1 MADIFRSSKPA
12 YTARRPV
19 PTINSYV
26 REQQARSAQALSP
39 EDDDEY
45 LSDEET
51 QLEDD
56 DEPEPN
62 ETTTKGGAA
71 ALGTATSN
79 DAQSVVT
86 KDTSEAVDSQQANL
100 KRRRKD
106 FGKRRKLGRRRERE
120 VTDPV
125 THLPVRIY
133 DFQASDLAEVPESL
147 ITLGAKSGR
156 LTGVAGKSKS
166 EDELR
171 REAEDI
177 DTYHAQL
184 DTRFPPPDYEAIKRR
199 LIGIYS
205 KSIVIGLTSAAV
217 VAYAVSAAE
226 GLLGSRGGFLPF
238 ASEAAIGSFGF
249 LGVAYAIYAARQW
262 MANRVDDI
270 WEEELWRAERNSDG
284 LEDEATI
291 GARSIADIDPA
302 STRWLNDMLS
312 ALWPLVNPDLFFG
325 VADTLEDVMQASI
338 PSIVRMVRLVASLKL
353 CPIAIYVTHNSKHR
367 RHRSRWR
374 TRQHSRHQMA
384 PYRCSHEHDF
394 ETRRK
399 WGEGPQDWDEDA
411 MKGLQGEDGDFLN
424 LEVAFAYRPQ
434 SVASDEARLQG
445 QSQHAH
451 LVMGFYLPGRI
462 KLPIYA
468 HLKALVGKARLR
480 LTLIPDPPF
489 FSSVTMTLLGQPKVE
504 IACMPLVQ
512 KGLNIM
518 DLPLISSFVQT
529 SVDAAVAEYVAPKSI
544 TIPLKDILAGRD
556 YKLDPRARGII
567 VIHVKRAYSFKQGD
581 QAIPLLRPEG
591 SSDPYVTCGW
601 AKYVKPLWS
610 TRVLIAEMQ
619 PWWDETAFLPVTDD
633 ELNINERL
641 RVQLWDSDRFTAD
654 DDLGRVEMDLRE
666 LMRDP
671 ATVSK
676 MQDRVDGFKA
686 LKASERMPG
695 QLEWSVGYYPKL
707 PIQPAQL
714 ERQTE
719 LPSVRTPDALAARAD
734 ENCRRKLRGGPKIDD
749 VEGTRQAEHKE
760 MEDRMVASAPPL
772 CEYPSGVLAVQIHEA
787 TGLEIRAHHN
797 ADRRNRGTEVDDEVE
812 AGEELPSAYCSIIL
826 NHEKIYRTRVKP
838 KNARPFFNA
847 STERFVRDWRAAEIF
862 ISVRDSRAHE
872 DDSLMGLVYLP
883 LRDVFRE
890 RAQVDRVYPL
900 FGGMGY
906 GRLRVSMVFRS
917 VGVHL
922 PRPMLGWEY
931 GTLAVAP
938 RVGAQDV
945 SAELQGLTMKL
956 DTSLSSGHMYYHE
969 PPSSQSAANG
979 PIGDP
984 EHHQPFWATAQGKML
999 HLGVRKRYSSPLVI
1013 QFRKERRLR
1022 VVDSKTAVAYAVLWL
1037 SELPDDE
1044 ETSVTLDVWKGD
1056 LKRASTCTLPK
1067 EEAGDE
1073 KVGQVSLKV
1082 RFRRGVGK
1090 AHAGLA
1096 HRDPH
1101 VANVIEVVETAAY
1114 QLRKEHLEGE
1124 GVVRSAAKAQTEGVG
1139 ANGGVPPE
1147 SSSGKS
1153 ANTEGTAV
1161 ESTSEDSD
1169 EDDDEEGFAD
1179 AKSNVED
1186 GDRIADDIDSDED
1199 EDDKYLQD
1207 ESSRGMRDA
1216 LRDYRSHAKQTH
1228 RRHRGVMQFKSART
1242 LWWMKHK
1249 VGYLQD
1255 RVSGKLEHGDR
1266 KTVVES
1272 EV

>member
-1 MADIFRSSKPA
+1 MNTISKLA
-12 YTARRPV
+12 GNRGM
-19 PTINSYV
+19 
-26 REQQARSAQALSP
+26 SP
-39 EDDDEY
+39 EDF
-45 LSDEET
+45 
-51 QLEDD
+51 DD
-56 DEPEPN
+56 D
-62 ETTTKGGAA
+62 
-71 ALGTATSN
+71 
-79 DAQSVVT
+79 
-86 KDTSEAVDSQQANL
+86 
-100 KRRRKD
+100 
-106 FGKRRKLGRRRERE
+106 
-120 VTDPV
+120 
-125 THLPVRIY
+125 
-133 DFQASDLAEVPESL
+133 
-147 ITLGAKSGR
+147 AK
-156 LTGVAGKSKS
+156 K
-166 EDELR
+166 
-171 REAEDI
+171 
-177 DTYHAQL
+177 
-184 DTRFPPPDYEAIKRR
+184 
-199 LIGIYS
+199 
-205 KSIVIGLTSAAV
+205 
-217 VAYAVSAAE
+217 
-226 GLLGSRGGFLPF
+226 
-238 ASEAAIGSFGF
+238 
-249 LGVAYAIYAARQW
+249 
-262 MANRVDDI
+262 
-270 WEEELWRAERNSDG
+270 G
-284 LEDEATI
+284 LE
-291 GARSIADIDPA
+291 
-302 STRWLNDMLS
+302 
-312 ALWPLVNPDLFFG
+312 
-325 VADTLEDVMQASI
+325 
-338 PSIVRMVRLVASLKL
+338 
-353 CPIAIYVTHNSKHR
+353 
-367 RHRSRWR
+367 
-374 TRQHSRHQMA
+374 
-384 PYRCSHEHDF
+384 
-394 ETRRK
+394 
-399 WGEGPQDWDEDA
+399 GEE
-411 MKGLQGEDGDFLN
+411 GDFLN

-434 SVASDEARLQG
+434 SAVSDEARLQG
-445 QSQHAH
+445 RSQHAH

-489 FSSVTMTLLGQPKVE
+489 FSSVTVTLLGQPKVE

-518 DLPLISSFVQT
+518 DLPLISSFVQA

-556 YKLDPRARGII
+556 FKLDPRAKGVI
-567 VIHVKRAYSFKQGD
+567 VIHVKRAFSFKQGD

-610 TRVLIAEMQ
+610 TRVLLQEMQ
-619 PWWDETAFLPVTDD
+619 PYWDETAFLPVTDD

-654 DDLGRVEMDLRE
+654 DDLGRVEMDLRD
-666 LMRDP
+666 LMHDP
-671 ATVSK
+671 ATVGR

-695 QLEWSVGYYPKL
+695 KLEWSVGYFPKIA
-707 PIQPAQL
+707 IQDGQL
-714 ERQTE
+714 QQQTE
-719 LPSVRTPDALAARAD
+719 MPEVRTREALAARAQ
-734 ENCRRKLRGGPKIDD
+734 ENCERKLRGGPKIDD
-749 VEGTRQAEHKE
+749 MEGTRRAEHKE
-760 MEDRMVASAPPL
+760 MEDRMVASAPPVA
-772 CEYPSGVLAVQIHEA
+772 EYPSGILAIQIHEA

-797 ADRRNRGTEVDDEVE
+797 ADRTNQGTEVDDEVE
-812 AGEELPSAYCSIIL
+812 EGEELPSAYCNIVL

-847 STERFVRDWRAAEIF
+847 STERFVRDWRVAEVL
-862 ISVRDSRAHE
+862 ISVRDSRVHE

-883 LRDVFRE
+883 LRDVFAE

-917 VGVHL
+917 VGLRL

-931 GTLAVAP
+931 GTLAVGP

-945 SAELQGLTMKL
+945 AAELQGLTMKL
-956 DTSLSSGHMYYHE
+956 DTSLSSGHMYYHKAS
-969 PPSSQSAANG
+969 PPSANG
-979 PIGDP
+979 PIGGGSSAD
-984 EHHQPFWATAQGKML
+984 EQNQACWSTAQGKML
-999 HLGVRKRYSSPLVI
+999 HLGVRKRYSSPLVL

-1022 VVDSKTAVAYAVLWL
+1022 GFDSKTPAAYAVLWL

-1044 ETSVTLDVWKGD
+1044 ETEVALDVWKGD
-1056 LKRASTCTLPK
+1056 LKRASTCALPK
-1067 EEAGDE
+1067 DAAGDE
-1073 KVGQVSLKV
+1073 KVGRVSLRV

-1114 QLRKEHLEGE
+1114 QLRQTRRDDEGA
-1124 GVVRSAAKAQTEGVG
+1124 VRSAAKAQTEGAVAG
-1139 ANGGVPPE
+1139 APPK

-1153 ANTEGTAV
+1153 AGTEGTATAV

-1169 EDDDEEGFAD
+1169 DDDNDDTQG
-1179 AKSNVED
+1179 D
-1186 GDRIADDIDSDED
+1186 GDDDGGYVDAMSNIVGGDDDGDGSDAGGSDSDQ
-1199 EDDKYLQD
+1199 YLQD
-1207 ESSRGMRDA
+1207 ESNRGMRDA

-1228 RRHRGVMQFKSART
+1228 RRHRGVMQFKGVRT

>member
-1 MADIFRSSKPA
+1 MADLFRSSKPA

-19 PTINSYV
+19 PTIHSYV
-26 REQQARSAQALSP
+26 REREERSAQALSP
-39 EDDDEY
+39 VDDDDDFT
-45 LSDEET
+45 DEET
-51 QLEDD
+51 QLDDD
-56 DEPEPN
+56 DEPKAN
-62 ETTTKGGAA
+62 ETGKSNGAA
-71 ALGTATSN
+71 SDPATNNN
-79 DAQSVVT
+79 DGAQNGGMVT
-86 KDTSEAVDSQQANL
+86 KDTSETADGQANL

-106 FGKRRKLGRRRERE
+106 FGKRRKLQRRRERE

-125 THLPVRIY
+125 THLPVRVY
-133 DFQASDLAEVPESL
+133 DFQAADLAEVDPAAL
-147 ITLGAKSGR
+147 VTQGAKSGR
-156 LTGVAGKSKS
+156 LTGVAGQAKSP
-166 EDELR
+166 DELAQ
-171 REAEDI
+171 EAEEI
-177 DTYHAQL
+177 EGYHAQL
-184 DTRFPPPDYEAIKRR
+184 DARFPPPDYEAVKRR
-199 LIGIYS
+199 LVGVYS
-205 KSIVIGLTSAAV
+205 RSILAGLGGAALV
-217 VAYAVSAAE
+217 VYVVSLTE
-226 GLLGSRGGFLPF
+226 KVLGARGGFLPL
-238 ASEAAIGSFGF
+238 ASEAVIGGLGF
-249 LGVAYAIYAARQW
+249 LAVAYAIYGARQW

-270 WEEELWRAERNSDG
+270 WEEELWRAEEEKGGPADG
-284 LEDEATI
+284 EATI

-312 ALWPLVNPDLFFG
+312 SLWPLVNPDLFFG

-338 PSIVRMVRLVASLKL
+338 PSIVRMVSIEDIGQGGH
-353 CPIAIYVTHNSKHR
+353 PINILGI
-367 RHRSRWR
+367 
-374 TRQHSRHQMA
+374 
-384 PYRCSHEHDF
+384 
-394 ETRRK
+394 K
-399 WGEGPQDWDEDA
+399 WLPTGAAMNTIPKSAAGSGDIDPEDENDEA
-411 MKGLQGEDGDFLN
+411 GKGLQGEGGDFLN

-434 SVASDEARLQG
+434 TGVSDEAKLRG
-445 QSQHAH
+445 GSQHAH
-451 LVMGFYLPGRI
+451 LVMGIYLPGRI

-489 FSSVTMTLLGQPKVE
+489 FSSVTLTLLGQPKVE

-544 TIPLKDILAGRD
+544 TVPLKDLLAGRD

-567 VIHVKRAYSFKQGD
+567 VIHVRRAHGFKQGD

-610 TRVLIAEMQ
+610 TRVLLAEMQ

-654 DDLGRVEMDLRE
+654 DDLGRVEMDLRD
-666 LMRDP
+666 LMNDP
-671 ATVSK
+671 ATVNR

-695 QLEWSVGYYPKL
+695 KLEWSVGYYPKIA
-707 PIQPAQL
+707 IQPAQL
-714 ERQTE
+714 EQQTE
-719 LPSVRTPDALAARAD
+719 LPTVRTHEQLTERAE

-749 VEGTRQAEHKE
+749 LEGTRQAEYKE
-760 MEDRMVASAPPL
+760 MEDRMVASAPP
-772 CEYPSGVLAVQIHEA
+772 CADFPSGVLAIQIHEA

-797 ADRRNRGTEVDDEVE
+797 ADRRNQGSEVDDEVE
-812 AGEELPSAYCSIIL
+812 EGEELPSAYCNIIL
-826 NHEKIYRTRVKP
+826 NHEKVYRTRVKP

-847 STERFVRDWRAAEIF
+847 STERFLRDWRTAELF
-862 ISVRDSRAHE
+862 VSVRDSRVHE
-872 DDSLMGLVYLP
+872 DDALMGLVYLP
-883 LRDVFRE
+883 LREVFRE
-890 RAQVDRVYPL
+890 RAQVDKVYPL

-917 VGVHL
+917 VGCHL
-922 PRPMLGWEY
+922 PRQMLGWEY
-931 GTLAVAP
+931 GTLAVGP

-956 DTSLSSGHMYYHE
+956 DTSLSSGHMYYHKAV
-969 PPSSQSAANG
+969 SQPVTDPNDNTL
-979 PIGDP
+979 IG
-984 EHHQPFWATAQGKML
+984 EEEQQHPFWSTAQGKML

-1022 VVDSKTAVAYAVLWL
+1022 VVESKTAVAYAVLWL

-1044 ETSVTLDVWKGD
+1044 EQTVTLNVWKGD
-1056 LKRASTCTLPK
+1056 LKRASTCSLPR

-1073 KVGQVSLKV
+1073 KVGQITLVV

-1090 AHAGLA
+1090 AHAGLG
-1096 HRDPH
+1096 HRDQH

-1114 QLRKEHLEGE
+1114 QLRREHQEGQ
-1124 GVVRSAAKAQTEGVG
+1124 GVVRSAAKAQTEGVAAAG
-1139 ANGGVPPE
+1139 NGGVPPK

-1153 ANTEGTAV
+1153 ANTEGAV

-1169 EDDDEEGFAD
+1169 DEDADGEDDGFAD
-1179 AKSNVED
+1179 AKSNLAAGED
-1186 GDRIADDIDSDED
+1186 GEDDDGNDSDGFRSNGDD
-1199 EDDKYLQD
+1199 ELMQD
-1207 ESSRGMRDA
+1207 EAPGGVRDA

-1255 RVSGKLEHGDR
+1255 RVSGKLEHHGGDR

>member
-1 MADIFRSSKPA
+1 MADLFRSSKPA

-26 REQQARSAQALSP
+26 REQQERSAQALSP
-39 EDDDEY
+39 ADTDF
-45 LSDEET
+45 SDQET
-51 QLEDD
+51 QLDDEDD
-56 DEPEPN
+56 LSGRN
-62 ETTTKGGAA
+62 ELGKSQQSPPTAQDGSSAA
-71 ALGTATSN
+71 TAPGPATSN
-79 DAQSVVT
+79 NEAPNGGTVT
-86 KDTSEAVDSQQANL
+86 KDTSEYADGHANL
-100 KRRRKD
+100 KRRRRD
-106 FGKRRKLGRRRERE
+106 FGKRRKLQHRRERE

-125 THLPVRIY
+125 THLPVRVY
-133 DFQASDLAEVPESL
+133 DFQAADLAEVDPASL
-147 ITLGAKSGR
+147 LTQGAESGR
-156 LTGVAGKSKS
+156 LTGVAGQAKT
-166 EDELR
+166 EAELR
-171 REAEDI
+171 REAEEVDR
-177 DTYHAQL
+177 HHSQL
-184 DTRFPPPDYEAIKRR
+184 DTRFPPPDYEAVKQR

-205 KSIVIGLTSAAV
+205 RSIAIGLGAAALV
-217 VAYAVSAAE
+217 VYAVSFAE
-226 GLLGSRGGFLPF
+226 KILSTRSGFFPF
-238 ASEAAIGSFGF
+238 ASEAAIGSLGF
-249 LGVAYAIYAARQW
+249 LAVAYAIYGARQW
-262 MANRVDDI
+262 MANR
-270 WEEELWRAERNSDG
+270 
-284 LEDEATI
+284 ATI

-312 ALWPLVNPDLFFG
+312 SLWPLVNPDLFLG

-338 PSIVRMVRLVASLKL
+338 PSIVRMVSVEDIGQGSE
-353 CPIAIYVTHNSKHR
+353 PINILGI
-367 RHRSRWR
+367 
-374 TRQHSRHQMA
+374 
-384 PYRCSHEHDF
+384 
-394 ETRRK
+394 K
-399 WGEGPQDWDEDA
+399 WLPTGAAMNTITKSAAGNMGIDPQDEDDDSA
-411 MKGLQGEDGDFLN
+411 KGLQGEDGDFLN

-434 SVASDEARLQG
+434 SVVSDKARLQG
-445 QSQHAH
+445 RSQHAH
-451 LVMGFYLPGRI
+451 LLMGFYLPGRI
-462 KLPIYA
+462 KFPIYA

-489 FSSVTMTLLGQPKVE
+489 FSSVTVTLLGQPKVE

-556 YKLDPRARGII
+556 FKLDPRARGII

-610 TRVLIAEMQ
+610 TRVLLSEMQ
-619 PWWDETAFLPVTDD
+619 PYWDETAFLPVTDD

-654 DDLGRVEMDLRE
+654 DDLGRVEMDLRH

-671 ATVSK
+671 ATANR

-695 QLEWSVGYYPKL
+695 KLEWSVGYYPKIA
-707 PIQPAQL
+707 IQQAQL
-714 ERQTE
+714 EQQTE
-719 LPSVRTPDALAARAD
+719 LPTIRTREQLAERA

-749 VEGTRQAEHKE
+749 LEGTRQAEHKD
-760 MEDRMVASAPPL
+760 MEDRMVASAPP
-772 CEYPSGVLAVQIHEA
+772 CDEFPSGVLAIQIHEA

-797 ADRRNRGTEVDDEVE
+797 ADRRGQGTEVDDEVE
-812 AGEELPSAYCSIIL
+812 EGEELPSAYCNIIL

-847 STERFVRDWRAAEIF
+847 STERFIRDWRTTDIF
-862 ISVRDSRAHE
+862 VSVRDSRVHE
-872 DDSLMGLVYLP
+872 DDGLMGLVYFP
-883 LRDVFRE
+883 LREVFRE

-917 VGVHL
+917 IGVHL
-922 PRPMLGWEY
+922 PRQMMGWEY
-931 GTLAVAP
+931 GTLAIGP

-945 SAELQGLTMKL
+945 SLDLQGLTMKL
-956 DTSLSSGHMYYHE
+956 DTSLSSGHMYYNKAV
-969 PPSSQSAANG
+969 SQPVTSPDNDG
-979 PIGDP
+979 TVVG
-984 EHHQPFWATAQGKML
+984 EEEQQQHPFWSTAQGKVL

-1022 VVDSKTAVAYAVLWL
+1022 VVESKTAVAYAVLWL

-1044 ETSVTLDVWKGD
+1044 EQTVVLDVWKGD
-1056 LKRASTCTLPK
+1056 LKRASTCSLPK
-1067 EEAGDE
+1067 EEEAAGDE
-1073 KVGQVSLKV
+1073 KVGQISLRV

-1090 AHAGLA
+1090 AHKGLA
-1096 HRDPH
+1096 HRDQH

-1114 QLRKEHLEGE
+1114 QLRKEHQEGQ
-1124 GVVRSAAKAQTEGVG
+1124 GVVRPAAKAQTDGVAAASAG
-1139 ANGGVPPE
+1139 NGVPPK

-1153 ANTEGTAV
+1153 GNTEGTAV
-1161 ESTSEDSD
+1161 ESISEDSD
-1169 EDDDEEGFAD
+1169 DDEEEGFAD
-1179 AKSNVED
+1179 AKSNLAAGDKED
-1186 GDRIADDIDSDED
+1186 EQDDDDDGNDSDGFRSNGDD
-1199 EDDKYLQD
+1199 ELMQD
-1207 ESSRGMRDA
+1207 EANSGMRDA

-1255 RVSGKLEHGDR
+1255 RVSGKLEHHGGDR

>member
-1 MADIFRSSKPA
+1 MAEIFRSSKPA

-26 REQQARSAQALSP
+26 REQQERSAQALSP
-39 EDDDEY
+39 EDDEDF
-45 LSDEET
+45 SDDEET
-51 QLEDD
+51 QLDDD
-56 DEPEPN
+56 DEGPGPN
-62 ETTTKGGAA
+62 ETATKDGA

-106 FGKRRKLGRRRERE
+106 FGKRRKLRRRRERE

-133 DFQASDLAEVPESL
+133 DFQASDLAEVPDSL

-166 EDELR
+166 DDDLE
-171 REAEDI
+171 RETEDI
-177 DTYHAQL
+177 DAYHAQL
-184 DTRFPPPDYEAIKRR
+184 DTRFPPPDYEAVKQR

-205 KSIVIGLTSAAV
+205 KSIVIGLTSAV
-217 VAYAVSAAE
+217 VIAYAVSVAE
-226 GLLGSRGGFLPF
+226 GVLGSRSGFLPF

-249 LGVAYAIYAARQW
+249 LGIAYAIYAARQW
-262 MANRVDDI
+262 MSNRVDDI
-270 WEEELWRAERNSDG
+270 WEEELWRAEKNKDG

-312 ALWPLVNPDLFFG
+312 SLWPLVNPDLFFG

-338 PSIVRMVRLVASLKL
+338 PSIVRMVSIEDIGQGGEPVNILGIKWLPTGAAMNTISKL
-353 CPIAIYVTHNSKHR
+353 AGGGGKGA
-367 RHRSRWR
+367 
-374 TRQHSRHQMA
+374 Q
-384 PYRCSHEHDF
+384 D
-394 ETRRK
+394 
-399 WGEGPQDWDEDA
+399 WGEDA
-411 MKGLQGEDGDFLN
+411 REGLQGEEGDFLN

-434 SVASDEARLQG
+434 SVVSDEARLQG
-445 QSQHAH
+445 RSQNAH

-462 KLPIYA
+462 KLPIHA

-489 FSSVTMTLLGQPKVE
+489 FSSVTMMLLGQPKVE

-544 TIPLKDILAGRD
+544 TVPLKDILAGRD
-556 YKLDPRARGII
+556 FKLDPRARGII

-610 TRVLIAEMQ
+610 TRVLLAEMQ
-619 PWWDETAFLPVTDD
+619 PYWDETAFLPVTDD

-654 DDLGRVEMDLRE
+654 DDLGRVEMDLRD

-671 ATVSK
+671 ATVNR

-695 QLEWSVGYYPKL
+695 KLEWSVGYYPKI
-707 PIQPAQL
+707 PIQAAQL
-714 ERQTE
+714 AQQTE
-719 LPSVRTPDALAARAD
+719 LP
-734 ENCRRKLRGGPKIDD
+734 ELRGGPKIDD
-749 VEGTRQAEHKE
+749 VEGTRQAEYKE

-772 CEYPSGVLAVQIHEA
+772 PDFPSGVLAVQIHEA

-797 ADRRNRGTEVDDEVE
+797 ADRRNQGTEVDDEVE
-812 AGEELPSAYCSIIL
+812 EGEELPSAYCNIIL

-862 ISVRDSRAHE
+862 ISVRDSRVHE

-922 PRPMLGWEY
+922 PQPMLGWEY
-931 GTLAVAP
+931 GTLAVGP

-956 DTSLSSGHMYYHE
+956 DTSLSSGHMYYNK

-979 PIGDP
+979 PIGD
-984 EHHQPFWATAQGKML
+984 EAHHQPFWSTAQGKML

-1022 VVDSKTAVAYAVLWL
+1022 VVESKTAVAYAVLWL

-1044 ETSVTLDVWKGD
+1044 DTTVTLNVWKGD

-1067 EEAGDE
+1067 EGAGDE
-1073 KVGQVSLKV
+1073 KVGQISLRV

-1114 QLRKEHLEGE
+1114 QLRKEHLEAE
-1124 GVVRSAAKAQTEGVG
+1124 GVVRSAAKAQTEGVA
-1139 ANGGVPPE
+1139 ANGVPPK

-1169 EDDDEEGFAD
+1169 DNDDDNNDDDGFAD
-1179 AKSNVED
+1179 AKSNIED
-1186 GDRIADDIDSDED
+1186 GDNAGDIGSDEN

-1207 ESSRGMRDA
+1207 ASNGGMRDA

>member
-1 MADIFRSSKPA
+1 MAHILRGAKPA

-26 REQQARSAQALSP
+26 RVQQERSAQALSP
-39 EDDDEY
+39 DDEY
-45 LSDEET
+45 FSDEET
-51 QLEDD
+51 QLDD
-56 DEPEPN
+56 DNDDTGPKNELGKSQSIGNHLEPASNNNN
-62 ETTTKGGAA
+62 ET
-71 ALGTATSN
+71 
-79 DAQSVVT
+79 QSAVT
-86 KDTSEAVDSQQANL
+86 KDTSEAVDGQGDL
-100 KRRRKD
+100 KQRRKD
-106 FGKRRKLGRRRERE
+106 FGKRRKLKRRRERE

-133 DFQASDLAEVPESL
+133 DFQPSDLADVPESL

-166 EDELR
+166 DDDLKQETE
-171 REAEDI
+171 EI
-177 DTYHAQL
+177 DQYHAQL
-184 DTRFPPPDYEAIKRR
+184 DTRFPPPDYDAVKKR

-205 KSIVIGLTSAAV
+205 KSIVIGLTAV
-217 VAYAVSAAE
+217 VAIAYAVSCAE
-226 GLLGSRGGFLPF
+226 SILGARRGFFPF

-249 LGVAYAIYAARQW
+249 LGIAYAIYGARQW
-262 MANRVDDI
+262 MSNRVDDI
-270 WEEELWRAERNSDG
+270 WEEELWHAEKSR
-284 LEDEATI
+284 EPQAEV
-291 GARSIADIDPA
+291 GARSIADMDPA

-312 ALWPLVNPDLFFG
+312 SLWPLVNPDLFFG

-338 PSIVRMVRLVASLKL
+338 PGIVRMVSIEDIGQGGEPINILGIKWLPTGAAMNTVSKL
-353 CPIAIYVTHNSKHR
+353 AGDNGKNES
-367 RHRSRWR
+367 S
-374 TRQHSRHQMA
+374 
-384 PYRCSHEHDF
+384 EDF
-394 ETRRK
+394 
-399 WGEGPQDWDEDA
+399 DEDA
-411 MKGLQGEDGDFLN
+411 KKGLDGEDGDFLN

-434 SVASDEARLQG
+434 AVMSDEARLQG
-445 QSQHAH
+445 RSQHAH

-489 FSSVTMTLLGQPKVE
+489 FSSVTVTLLGQPKVE

-556 YKLDPRARGII
+556 YKLDPRARGVI
-567 VIHVKRAYSFKQGD
+567 VIHVKRAFSFKQGD

-610 TRVLIAEMQ
+610 TRVLLAEMQ
-619 PWWDETAFLPVTDD
+619 PYWNETAFLPVTDD

-654 DDLGRVEMDLRE
+654 DDLGRVEMDLHE
-666 LMRDP
+666 LMHDP
-671 ATVSK
+671 ATVNQ

-695 QLEWSVGYYPKL
+695 KLEWSVGYHPKIS
-707 PIQPAQL
+707 IQDSQL
-714 ERQTE
+714 QKQTE
-719 LPSVRTPDALAARAD
+719 IPEVRTQEALRDRAQ
-734 ENCRRKLRGGPKIDD
+734 ENCERKLRGGPKIDD
-749 VEGTRQAEHKE
+749 LEGTRQAEYKE
-760 MEDRMVASAPPL
+760 MEDRMVASAPAL
-772 CEYPSGVLAVQIHEA
+772 DEFPSGILAIQIHEA

-797 ADRRNRGTEVDDEVE
+797 ADRTNQGTEVDDEVE
-812 AGEELPSAYCSIIL
+812 EGEELPSAYCNIIL

-847 STERFVRDWRAAEIF
+847 STERFVRDWRTAEIF
-862 ISVRDSRAHE
+862 ISVRDSRVHE

-883 LRDVFRE
+883 LREVLRD

-906 GRLRVSMVFRS
+906 GRLRVSLVFRS

-922 PRPMLGWEY
+922 PRNMLGWEY
-931 GTLAVAP
+931 GTLAVGP

-945 SAELQGLTMKL
+945 AADLQGLTMKL
-956 DTSLSSGHMYYHE
+956 DTSLSSGHMYYNK
-969 PPSSQSAANG
+969 PAPVSANG
-979 PIGDP
+979 PLGGVA
-984 EHHQPFWATAQGKML
+984 EKEQKQQQHGFWGTAQGKML

-1022 VVDSKTAVAYAVLWL
+1022 GFDSKTPIAYAVLWL
-1037 SELPDDE
+1037 MDLPDDE
-1044 ETSVTLDVWKGD
+1044 ETTVTLDVWKGD
-1056 LKRASTCTLPK
+1056 LKRASTCALP
-1067 EEAGDE
+1067 EDEVGDE
-1073 KVGQVSLKV
+1073 KIGQISLSV

-1101 VANVIEVVETAAY
+1101 VANVIEVVETGAY
-1114 QLRKEHLEGE
+1114 QLRQTK
-1124 GVVRSAAKAQTEGVG
+1124 TEGVPVGSSSG
-1139 ANGGVPPE
+1139 ANGGAPPK

-1153 ANTEGTAV
+1153 ANTEGTATAV
-1161 ESTSEDSD
+1161 ESTSEDSS
-1169 EDDDEEGFAD
+1169 DDDNDDTATKKG
-1179 AKSNVED
+1179 ND
-1186 GDRIADDIDSDED
+1186 GDDDGYVDAMSNIVGDDDDSGDSGSESD
-1199 EDDKYLQD
+1199 RYLQD

-1228 RRHRGVMQFKSART
+1228 RRHRGVMQFKGVRT